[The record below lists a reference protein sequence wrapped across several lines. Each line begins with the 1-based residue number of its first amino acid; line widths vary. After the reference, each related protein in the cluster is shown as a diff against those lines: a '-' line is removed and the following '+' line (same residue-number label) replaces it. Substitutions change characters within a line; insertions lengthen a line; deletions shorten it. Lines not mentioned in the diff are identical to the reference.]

1 MKLFFNMKVLIVE
14 DEPMAQANLCR
25 TLLREY
31 PDMEVVGMT
40 GSVRETVEWL
50 SAPANRPDVI
60 FMDVELSDGSC
71 FEIFREVNVN
81 ARVVMTT
88 AYDSYAVKAFE
99 VNSIDYL
106 LKPIEKESLDRAV
119 ERCRKSVSGT
129 DVSGLMAS
137 LNQKREYRQRFM
149 LRINDKILPVPV
161 SSIAYFISEDK
172 MTWMYTKD
180 GQKYVMDQSLDIIS
194 TELDPSSFFRVSRN
208 CIIASCAVRSIIKLQ
223 GGRLKINPLPECSS
237 EILVSRSR
245 SDDFLV
251 WMGGR

>member
-1 MKLFFNMKVLIVE
+1 MKVLIVE

-31 PDMEVVGMT
+31 SDIEVVGMT
-40 GSVRETVEWL
+40 GSVKETVAWL
-50 SAPANRPDVI
+50 SSPENHPDVI
-60 FMDVELSDGSC
+60 FMDVELSDGDC
-71 FEIFREVNVN
+71 FEIFRSVDVN
-81 ARVVMTT
+81 AKVVMTT

-106 LKPIEKESLDRAV
+106 LKPVEKDSLDRAV
-119 ERCRKSVSGT
+119 ERCRKSASNT
-129 DVSGLMAS
+129 DVAGLMAS
-137 LNQKREYRQRFM
+137 INEKSEYRQRFM
-149 LRINDKILPVPV
+149 LRLNDKILPIPV
-161 SSIAYFISEDK
+161 ARIAYFISEDK
-172 MTWMYTKD
+172 VTWMYTVD
-180 GQKYVMDQSLDIIS
+180 GQKYVMDQSLDVIS
-194 TELDPSSFFRVSRN
+194 TELDPASFFRVSRN
-208 CIIASCAVRSIIKLQ
+208 CIIASSAVRSIIKLQ